1 VGRRAAGRRGWRD
14 HGLCRGLAR
23 FRSAQLAI
31 VTVAPDDLSGPDDL
45 PAVVPLAL
53 SPAEQERWLTQE
65 WSKAEALVRPLH
77 PDRIRP
83 LACPEMARSMI
94 WQE

>member
-1 VGRRAAGRRGWRD
+1 MAFAGVWRD
-14 HGLCRGLAR
+14 SEVPS
-23 FRSAQLAI
+23 FAI

-45 PAVVPLAL
+45 PAVVPLVL

-83 LACPEMARSMI
+83 LGTP
-94 WQE
+94 